1 MIRKILTVIRLVI
14 RIRADWETGLY
25 IHELPEWPHFTW
37 DTRSIAGRL
46 SAVRLHQG
54 ELLGKMHGYGMS
66 SRWDAT
72 LKALTEE
79 TIKSSAI
86 EGVALNPESVRSSIA
101 RRLGLEAGGIQG
113 NEDRNVEGVVELM
126 LDATQNY
133 EAPLNDARLFG
144 WHNSLF
150 PGGYSGLHKI
160 RVAAWRDATMHV
172 GSGHRVGM
180 EKIHF
185 VAPPADR
192 VEPEMTAFFDW
203 INGDSQPD
211 PLLKAAIAHL
221 WFVTIHPFEDGNGRI
236 TRAISD
242 LCLAR
247 SDGSQQRFYSM
258 SSQILEERTEYYN
271 ILESSQKGSMDITE
285 WLTWFLRCLDRAIE
299 KSNLITDGALEKES
313 FFNRLKKQSVV
324 LNERQQKVVDKL
336 FTGFKGNL
344 TAEKWEKITK
354 CSRPTAVRDISDLIE
369 KGVLIQNEAG
379 GRSTSYR
386 LAAAPAGEKQ

>member
-172 GSGHRVGM
+172 ASGHRVGM

>member
-1 MIRKILTVIRLVI
+1 MIRKSLTVIRFVI

-160 RVAAWRDATMHV
+160 RVAAWRDAPMHV
-172 GSGHRVGM
+172 ASGHRVGM

>member
-1 MIRKILTVIRLVI
+1 MAKI
-14 RIRADWETGLY
+14 Y
-25 IHELPEWPHFTW
+25 IHEQAEWPQFTW
-37 DTRSIAGRL
+37 DAKSIAGLL
-46 SAVRLHQG
+46 SAVRLRQG

-66 SRWDAT
+66 SRWNAT
-72 LKALTEE
+72 LKVLTEE

-101 RRLGLEAGGIQG
+101 RRLGLPAAGIREK
-113 NEDRNVEGVVELM
+113 EDRNVEGVVEMM

-133 EAPLNDARLFG
+133 EAPLNDTRLFG

-150 PGGYSGLHKI
+150 PTGYSGLHKI
-160 RVAAWRDATMHV
+160 RVAAWRDAPMHV
-172 GSGHRVGM
+172 ASGHRVGK

-185 VAPPADR
+185 EAPPADR
-192 VEPEMTAFFDW
+192 VEAEMTAFFDW

-247 SDGSQQRFYSM
+247 SDSSQQRFYSM

>member
-160 RVAAWRDATMHV
+160 RVAAWRDAPMHV
-172 GSGHRVGM
+172 ASGHRVGM

-285 WLTWFLRCLDRAIE
+285 WLMWFLRCLDRAIE

>member
-1 MIRKILTVIRLVI
+1 VI

-160 RVAAWRDATMHV
+160 RVAAWRDAPMHV
-172 GSGHRVGM
+172 ASGHRVGM

>member
-1 MIRKILTVIRLVI
+1 M
-14 RIRADWETGLY
+14 Y
-25 IHELPEWPHFTW
+25 IHEQAAWPHFTW
-37 DTRSIAGRL
+37 DANSIAGLL
-46 SAVRLHQG
+46 SAVRLRQG
-54 ELLGKMHGYGMS
+54 ELLGKMHGYGLS
-66 SRWDAT
+66 SRWNAT

-101 RRLGLEAGGIQG
+101 RRLGLEVGGMRG
-113 NEDRNVEGVVELM
+113 KEDRNVEGVVEMM

-150 PGGYSGLHKI
+150 PTGYSGLHKI
-160 RVAAWRDATMHV
+160 RVAAWRDAPMHV
-172 GSGHRVGM
+172 ASGHGVGK

-185 VAPPADR
+185 VAPNADR
-192 VEPEMTAFFDW
+192 VEPEMTVFFDW
-203 INGDSQPD
+203 INGHSQPD

-221 WFVTIHPFEDGNGRI
+221 WSVTIHPFEDGNGRI
-236 TRAISD
+236 TRAISG

-258 SSQILEERTEYYN
+258 SSQILEERAEYYS
-271 ILESSQKGSMDITE
+271 ILESSQRGSMDITE

-324 LNERQQKVVDKL
+324 LNDRQQKVVDEL

-344 TAEKWEKITK
+344 TAEKWEKITQ
-354 CSRPTAVRDISDLIE
+354 CSRPTAVRDISELIE

-386 LAAAPAGEKQ
+386 LAATPAGEN

>member
-25 IHELPEWPHFTW
+25 INELPEWPHFTW

-172 GSGHRVGM
+172 ASGHRVGM

>member
-1 MIRKILTVIRLVI
+1 LVI
-14 RIRADWETGLY
+14 RIRADWGTGLY

-160 RVAAWRDATMHV
+160 RVAAWRDAPMHV
-172 GSGHRVGM
+172 ASGHRVGM

>member
-1 MIRKILTVIRLVI
+1 M
-14 RIRADWETGLY
+14 Y
-25 IHELPEWPHFTW
+25 IHEQPAWSHFTW
-37 DTRSIAGRL
+37 DANSIAGLL
-46 SAVRLHQG
+46 SAVRLRQG

-66 SRWDAT
+66 SRWHAS

-86 EGVALNPESVRSSIA
+86 EGVALNPVSVRSSIA
-101 RRLGLEAGGIQG
+101 RRLGRGAGGLRG
-113 NEDRNVEGVVELM
+113 EEDRNVEGVVEMM

-133 EAPLNDARLFG
+133 EAPLNDARLCG

-150 PGGYSGLHKI
+150 PTGYSGLHKI
-160 RVAAWRDATMHV
+160 RVAAWRDAPMRV
-172 GSGHRVGM
+172 ASGHKVGK

-185 VAPPADR
+185 VAPNADR
-192 VEPEMTAFFDW
+192 VEPEMTAFLNW

-236 TRAISD
+236 TRAISE

-258 SSQILEERTEYYN
+258 SSQILEKRTEYYH

-285 WLTWFLRCLDRAIE
+285 WLMWFLRCLDHAIE
-299 KSNLITDGALEKES
+299 KSSRITDGALNIES
-313 FFNRLKKQSVV
+313 LFNRLKNQSLV
-324 LNERQQKVVDKL
+324 LNDRQHKVVDKL

-344 TAEKWEKITK
+344 TAEKWEKITR

-386 LAAAPAGEKQ
+386 LAENAGEKQ

>member
-1 MIRKILTVIRLVI
+1 MIRKSLTVIRLVI
-14 RIRADWETGLY
+14 RIRADWGTGLY

-160 RVAAWRDATMHV
+160 RVAAWRDAPMHV
-172 GSGHRVGM
+172 ASGHRVGM

-299 KSNLITDGALEKES
+299 KSNLITDGALKKES

>member
-1 MIRKILTVIRLVI
+1 MIRKSLTVIRLVI
-14 RIRADWETGLY
+14 RIRADWGTGLY

>member
-1 MIRKILTVIRLVI
+1 
-14 RIRADWETGLY
+14 LY
-25 IHELPEWPHFTW
+25 IHEQAAWPHFTW
-37 DTRSIAGRL
+37 DANSIAGLL
-46 SAVRLHQG
+46 SAVRLRQG
-54 ELLGKMHGYGMS
+54 ELLGKMHEYGLS
-66 SRWDAT
+66 SRWNAT

-101 RRLGLEAGGIQG
+101 RRLGLEVGGMRG
-113 NEDRNVEGVVELM
+113 KEDRNVEGVVEMM

-150 PGGYSGLHKI
+150 PTGYSGLHKI
-160 RVAAWRDATMHV
+160 RVAAWRDAPMHV
-172 GSGHRVGM
+172 ASGHRVGK

-185 VAPPADR
+185 VAPNADR
-192 VEPEMTAFFDW
+192 VEPEMTVFFDW
-203 INGDSQPD
+203 INGHSQPD

-221 WFVTIHPFEDGNGRI
+221 WSVTIHPFEDGNGRI
-236 TRAISD
+236 TRAISG

-285 WLTWFLRCLDRAIE
+285 WLMWFLRCLDRAIE

-313 FFNRLKKQSVV
+313 FFNRLKKQSVP
-324 LNERQQKVVDKL
+324 LNDRQKKIVDKL
-336 FTGFKGNL
+336 FSGLDGKL
-344 TAEKWEKITK
+344 TAEKWAKMTK
-354 CSRPTAVRDISDLIE
+354 SSPRTALRDIHELIAA
-369 KGVLIQNEAG
+369 GILVQNEEG

-386 LAAAPAGEKQ
+386 LAAAPAGEKH

>member
-1 MIRKILTVIRLVI
+1 MAKI
-14 RIRADWETGLY
+14 Y
-25 IHELPEWPHFTW
+25 IHEQAEWPQFTW
-37 DTRSIAGRL
+37 DAKSIAGLL
-46 SAVRLHQG
+46 SAVRLRQG
-54 ELLGKMHGYGMS
+54 ELLGKMRGYGMS
-66 SRWDAT
+66 SRWNAT

-101 RRLGLEAGGIQG
+101 RRLGLPAAGIREK
-113 NEDRNVEGVVELM
+113 EDRNVESVVEMM

-144 WHNSLF
+144 WHNCLF
-150 PGGYSGLHKI
+150 PSGYSGLRKI
-160 RVAAWRDATMHV
+160 RVAAWRDAPMYV
-172 GSGHRVGM
+172 ASGKRIGK

-185 VAPPADR
+185 EAPGADR
-192 VEPEMTAFFDW
+192 VEREMVAFLDW

-221 WFVTIHPFEDGNGRI
+221 WFVTIHPFEDGNGRM
-236 TRAISD
+236 TRAISE

-247 SDGSQQRFYSM
+247 SDSSQQRFYSM
-258 SSQILEERTEYYN
+258 SSQILEERTEYYS

-285 WLTWFLRCLDRAIE
+285 WLAWFLRCLDRAIE

-313 FFNRLKKQSVV
+313 FFNRLKKQSVP
-324 LNERQQKVVDKL
+324 LNDRQKKIVDKL
-336 FTGFKGNL
+336 FSGLDGKL
-344 TAEKWEKITK
+344 TAEKWAKMTK
-354 CSRPTAVRDISDLIE
+354 SSPRTALRDIQELIAA
-369 KGVLIQNEAG
+369 GVLVQNEEG

-386 LAAAPAGEKQ
+386 LATTPAGEK